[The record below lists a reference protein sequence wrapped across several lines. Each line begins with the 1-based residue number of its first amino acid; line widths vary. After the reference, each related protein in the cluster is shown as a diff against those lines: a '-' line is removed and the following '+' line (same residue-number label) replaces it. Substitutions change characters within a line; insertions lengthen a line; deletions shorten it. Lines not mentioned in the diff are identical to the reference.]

1 MACLWIGG
9 SSSLARTYFEEL
21 KPPRHAFIVAG
32 PDQLPPEHPAAVYPF
47 AECDLSSYSS
57 VATLFSRLAVMKLTN
72 IHSVVIGVRLSLLSM
87 GHERLGVHFDKLVSE
102 AARAGVQYILHIS
115 SVAVADHLQ
124 AQHLVREDVLFS
136 SLDTYHGDYDRF
148 KRRSEEVIAEAC
160 DGAGLR
166 HTHLRL
172 SAIFSNGPE
181 CIQCGAMAWQKY
193 VGCFN
198 PHGLDCNSALN
209 VAHAISLLLE
219 VEDADSDRNRANI
232 YYYTRPSVKPLPYGS
247 YVVDYRMAHG
257 VAGAWLPFS
266 VLALLIRLYH
276 VCVSVLPFWDIFS
289 FLHAVDYLLQVSS
302 REHTFDNSL
311 FRTHF
316 PEIKE
321 REETILQAFRRIA
334 LRSRKI
340 E

>member
-1 MACLWIGG
+1 
-9 SSSLARTYFEEL
+9 
-21 KPPRHAFIVAG
+21 
-32 PDQLPPEHPAAVYPF
+32 
-47 AECDLSSYSS
+47 
-57 VATLFSRLAVMKLTN
+57 MKLTN

>member
-9 SSSLARTYFEEL
+9 SSGLARTYFEEL
-21 KPPRHAFIVAG
+21 KPPRDAFIVAG
-32 PDQLPPEHPAAVYPF
+32 PDPLLPGHPAAFYPF
-47 AECDLSSYSS
+47 IECNLSSYGS
-57 VATLFSRLAVMKLTN
+57 VATLFSRLSVQKLTD
-72 IHSVVIGVRLSLLSM
+72 IRSVIIGVRSSLMST
-87 GHERLGVHFDKLVSE
+87 GHEGLGVHLEKLVSE

-115 SVAVADHLQ
+115 SVAVVDHLQ
-124 AQHLVREDVLFS
+124 AQRLVREDMLLK

-148 KRRSEEVIAEAC
+148 KRRSEEVIAEVC

-172 SAIFSNGPE
+172 SAIFSNGPG
-181 CIQCGAMAWQKY
+181 CIQCGAMALQKY
-193 VGCFN
+193 VGSFN
-198 PHGLDCNSALN
+198 PHGLDCNSSLN

-219 VEDADSDRNRANI
+219 AEGGDSGRSRANI
-232 YYYTRPSVKPLPYGS
+232 YYYTRPTVKPLPYGS

-257 VAGAWLPFS
+257 VAGAWLPYS
-266 VLALLIRLYH
+266 VLALFIRLYH
-276 VCVSVLPFWDIFS
+276 LCVSLLPFWEIFS

-311 FRTHF
+311 FRGHF

-321 REETILQAFRRIA
+321 REETIVQAFRRIA
-334 LRSRKI
+334 WRSNKV